1 MKRSEFASALR
12 KQTEVHVSSGLRQKT
27 LDAAY
32 GKEKMMK
39 KKRIPA
45 LALAVVLSVVFCAT
59 ALAIAARTG
68 MLDYQNLFYNT
79 YIPENAA
86 EFIEQ
91 DVHQTAN
98 DLVDISIRELYYD
111 GRTSRITVD
120 VKAKDESIL
129 LAGFDTWGG
138 GLWSDINRLNPE
150 FDESDTRTVA
160 EVFAQGDYTAS
171 YNVNISLF
179 SEDSHSGS
187 GDYFYT
193 APGVLTFFLTDSYET
208 DLPEREVTFRVSLT
222 PFIDKEGDPIKN
234 AEDQRIRTEE
244 KLTLTSS
251 TAEEKVYVSDAP
263 AVLSEIG
270 VTVDQ
275 MQLFVKPQELYVRLY
290 YTVEANEVN
299 GEFITVYSDEN
310 GEPVGGRTV
319 RDVLALELFNP
330 AIVTDDPYA
339 QRLTEGLTGH
349 VATWL
354 LSEEGALPEKYIS
367 EFTLGLNELTDSYF
381 VRAFNFD
388 SKVFYDSAEI
398 TMREATAEEI
408 EALQEAK

>member
-59 ALAIAARTG
+59 ALAIAARAG
-68 MLDYQNLFYNT
+68 MLDYQKLFDNT
-79 YIPENAA
+79 YIPENIG
-86 EFIEQ
+86 ETIEQ
-91 DVHQTAN
+91 DVYATAN
-98 DLVDISIRELYYD
+98 ELVDVSIREMYYD

-120 VKAKDESIL
+120 VKAKDERIF

-138 GLWSDINRLNPE
+138 GSWEWMNHLNPE
-150 FDESDTRTVA
+150 FDEGDTRTVS

-171 YNVNISLF
+171 YNVNVSLF
-179 SEDSHSGS
+179 SEDSSTGS

-275 MQLFVKPQELYVRLY
+275 MQLFVKPQELYVRMY
-290 YTVEANEVN
+290 YTVEANELN
-299 GEFITVYSDEN
+299 SEFITIFSDED
-310 GEPVGGRTV
+310 GEAKGRTV
-319 RDVLALELFNP
+319 RDVLSLELFDP

-339 QRLTEGLTGH
+339 QRLMEGPTGH

-354 LSEEGALPEKYIS
+354 LSEKGELPEKYLS
-367 EFTLGLNELTDSYF
+367 EFTLGLNELKDSYS
-381 VRAFNFD
+381 VRAFNFAD
-388 SKVFYDSAEI
+388 KIFYDSAEI
-398 TMREATAEEI
+398 TMREATEAEIAAFAAE
-408 EALQEAK
+408 K

>member
-1 MKRSEFASALR
+1 MKRKEFVSALKR
-12 KQTEVHVSSGLRQKT
+12 ETQGVRVSSRLRQQT

-32 GKEKMMK
+32 GKENIMK

-45 LALAVVLSVVFCAT
+45 LALAAVLAIVFCAT

-68 MLDYQNLFYNT
+68 MLDYQKLFDNT

-111 GRTSRITVD
+111 GKTSRITVD
-120 VKAKDESIL
+120 VKAKDESIF

-138 GLWSDINRLNPE
+138 GSWEWMNHLNPE

-160 EVFAQGDYTAS
+160 EVFTQGDYTAS
-171 YNVNISLF
+171 YNVNVSLF
-179 SEDSHSGS
+179 SEDSSTGS

-193 APGVLTFFLTDSYET
+193 APGVLTFFLTDNFEN
-208 DLPEREVTFRVSLT
+208 DLPERDVNFRVSLY
-222 PFIDKEGDPIKN
+222 PFLDKEGNPI
-234 AEDQRIRTEE
+234 EDADAQRIRTEE
-244 KLTLTSS
+244 TIRLTSS
-251 TAEEKVYVSDAP
+251 AAEEKVYVSAGP
-263 AVLSEIG
+263 VTLNESG

-275 MQLFVKPQELYVRLY
+275 MQLFVKPQELYVRMY
-290 YTVEANEVN
+290 YTVEANELN
-299 GEFITVYSDEN
+299 SASIAPD
-310 GEPVGGRTV
+310 GRTV
-319 RDVLALELFNP
+319 RDVLSLELFDP

-339 QRLTEGLTGH
+339 QRLMEGPTGH

-354 LSEEGALPEKYIS
+354 LSEEGELPEKLVS
-367 EFTLGLNELTDSYF
+367 EFTLGLNELKDSYS

-388 SKVFYDSAEI
+388 SKIFYDSAEI
-398 TMREATAEEI
+398 TMREATKEEI
-408 EALQEAK
+408 ESFGAAE